1 MLVTAP
7 ANQLLTG
14 FQLAETRC
22 SYCKTT
28 LQEGDHVS
36 AYAVRYAGDESW
48 SVLRLYCRDCHRTT
62 ITHPTLGATELLAEG
77 RLGCTMDAATQQT
90 SLTLLG
96 IERVS
101 QSVPEDGHATL

>member
-7 ANQLLTG
+7 PEQLLTG
-14 FQLAETRC
+14 FQLAESRC

-28 LQEGDHVS
+28 MQEGDSVN

-48 SVLRLYCRDCHRTT
+48 SIPRLYCRDCHPTT
-62 ITHPTLGATELLAEG
+62 ITDPTLGATELLADG
-77 RLGCTMDAATQQT
+77 RLGCTMDATTQQT

-96 IERVS
+96 IERVI

>member
-7 ANQLLTG
+7 AEQLLAG
-14 FQLAETRC
+14 FQLAESRC

-28 LQEGDHVS
+28 LQEGDRVS

-48 SVLRLYCRDCHRTT
+48 SIPRLYCRACRST
-62 ITHPTLGATELLAEG
+62 IADPTLSATELLVEG
-77 RLGCTMDAATQQT
+77 RLGWTMDAVTQRT

-96 IERVS
+96 IERVI
-101 QSVPEDGHATL
+101 QSEPEDGRATL

>member
-1 MLVTAP
+1 MLVTTP
-7 ANQLLTG
+7 AEQLLAG

-28 LQEGDHVS
+28 LQEGDPVS

-48 SVLRLYCRDCHRTT
+48 AIPRLYCQTCRST
-62 ITHPTLGATELLAEG
+62 IEEPTLGTTELLAEG

-96 IERVS
+96 IERVI
-101 QSVPEDGHATL
+101 QSEPEDGRATL